1 MLFSIILFIFGL
13 AVGSFF
19 NVCIYRIPRGKSLIH
34 PPSHCPNCKKPIKP
48 YDNIPVLS
56 YILLAGKCRDCR
68 KSISIRYP
76 AVELLTAILFAAAYY
91 KFGFSVSLMR
101 ALIFLG
107 FLIIVT
113 FIDIDYQIAPFRVT
127 IPGLLLGLTTSFLL
141 PEKTVNAFIGMLF
154 GALFILFAWAFW
166 RFFLANLFRAA
177 LGISQKEGVGWGDL
191 PLTAMI
197 GAFLGWENLIVAIFA
212 AMICGVIIGIIMRVF
227 KRNKPGQP
235 IPFGP
240 FLAIGGLIG
249 LFFGQPLINWYLGL
263 FLR

>member
-91 KFGFSVSLMR
+91 KFGVSVSLMR
-101 ALIFLG
+101 AL
-107 FLIIVT
+107 
-113 FIDIDYQIAPFRVT
+113 
-127 IPGLLLGLTTSFLL
+127 
-141 PEKTVNAFIGMLF
+141 
-154 GALFILFAWAFW
+154 
-166 RFFLANLFRAA
+166 
-177 LGISQKEGVGWGDL
+177 
-191 PLTAMI
+191 
-197 GAFLGWENLIVAIFA
+197 
-212 AMICGVIIGIIMRVF
+212 
-227 KRNKPGQP
+227 
-235 IPFGP
+235 
-240 FLAIGGLIG
+240 
-249 LFFGQPLINWYLGL
+249 
-263 FLR
+263 